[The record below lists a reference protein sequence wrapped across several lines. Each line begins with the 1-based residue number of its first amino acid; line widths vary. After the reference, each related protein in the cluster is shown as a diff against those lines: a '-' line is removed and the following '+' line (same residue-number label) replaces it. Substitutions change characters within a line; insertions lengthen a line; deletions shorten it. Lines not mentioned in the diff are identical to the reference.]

1 MYEIDFAKPIH
12 VHFIGIGGISMSGL
26 AIILLKEGFT
36 VSGSDNKESE
46 LTEELRK
53 EGATVY
59 IGQRADNISSDID
72 LVVYSAAIRKDNPEF
87 GASLESNLPMLSRA
101 ELLGQMMRNYAC
113 PIAISGTHG
122 KTTTS
127 SMAGEILMAN
137 NTDPTLS
144 IGGMVQSIGGNIR
157 IGSSDYFLTEACE
170 YTNSFLSFFP
180 KYGVIMNIE
189 ADHLDFFKDLNDIRN
204 SFHKFALLLPEDG
217 ALIING
223 EIENLQE
230 ITEGVKAKIYTFG
243 LNDSCDYYATD
254 IAFNASGCPT
264 YWMHSPDGSV
274 SDVNLGVV
282 GRHNVYNSLA
292 ALALSD
298 VLKFDR
304 EKSLAALSKCI
315 GADRRFQIKGH
326 LGDITIVDD
335 YAHHPTEI
343 SATLAA
349 AKNFPHKETWCVFQ
363 PHTYSRTKALLADF
377 AEALKAADHVVL
389 ADIYAARETDTL
401 GISSK
406 NLQEEI
412 IKRGG
417 DCRFFHSF
425 SEIEIFL
432 LQSCNPGD
440 LLITMGAGDVYRVG
454 EELLGN

>member
-189 ADHLDFFKDLNDIRN
+189 ADHLDFFRDLNDIRN

-304 EKSLAALSKCI
+304 EKSLAALNKCI

>member
-298 VLKFDR
+298 VLRFDR

-412 IKRGG
+412 VKRGG

>member
-1 MYEIDFAKPIH
+1 MYEIDFQKPIH

-26 AIILLKEGFT
+26 AVILLKEGFT

-46 LTEELRK
+46 LTEELRAR
-53 EGATVY
+53 GATVF
-59 IGQRADNISSDID
+59 IGQRTDNITSDID
-72 LVVYSAAIRKDNPEF
+72 LVVYSAAIRRDNPEF
-87 GASLESNLPMLSRA
+87 GACVESNLPMLSRA
-101 ELLGQMMRNYAC
+101 ELLGQMMRNYGC

-127 SMAGEILMAN
+127 TMAGEILMAN
-137 NTDPTLS
+137 DTDPTLS
-144 IGGMVQSIGGNIR
+144 IGGMVRSIGGNIR

-180 KYGVIMNIE
+180 RYGVIMNIE
-189 ADHLDFFKDLNDIRN
+189 ADHLDFFKDLDDIRN
-204 SFHKFALLLPEDG
+204 SFHKFALLLPADG

-223 EIENLQE
+223 EIENLAE
-230 ITEGVKAKIYTFG
+230 ITADVKSPVITFG
-243 LNDSCDYYATD
+243 INKNCDYYATD
-254 IAFNASGCPT
+254 ITYNASGCPA
-264 YWMHSPDGSV
+264 YKMHAPDGSV
-274 SDVNLGVV
+274 SDVTLGVV
-282 GRHNVYNSLA
+282 GKHNVYNSLA

-298 VLKFDR
+298 VLGFDR
-304 EKSLAALSKCI
+304 EKSLKSLTCCV

-326 LGDITIVDD
+326 LGDITVVDD

-343 SATLAA
+343 AATLAA
-349 AKNFPHKETWCVFQ
+349 SANYPHKETWCVFQ
-363 PHTYSRTKALLADF
+363 PHTYSRTKALLEDF

-417 DCRFFHSF
+417 DCHYFHTF

>member
-1 MYEIDFAKPIH
+1 
-12 VHFIGIGGISMSGL
+12 
-26 AIILLKEGFT
+26 
-36 VSGSDNKESE
+36 
-46 LTEELRK
+46 
-53 EGATVY
+53 
-59 IGQRADNISSDID
+59 
-72 LVVYSAAIRKDNPEF
+72 
-87 GASLESNLPMLSRA
+87 
-101 ELLGQMMRNYAC
+101 
-113 PIAISGTHG
+113 
-122 KTTTS
+122 
-127 SMAGEILMAN
+127 
-137 NTDPTLS
+137 
-144 IGGMVQSIGGNIR
+144 
-157 IGSSDYFLTEACE
+157 
-170 YTNSFLSFFP
+170 
-180 KYGVIMNIE
+180 MNIE
-189 ADHLDFFKDLNDIRN
+189 ADHLDFFRDLNDIRN

>member
-1 MYEIDFAKPIH
+1 
-12 VHFIGIGGISMSGL
+12 
-26 AIILLKEGFT
+26 
-36 VSGSDNKESE
+36 
-46 LTEELRK
+46 
-53 EGATVY
+53 
-59 IGQRADNISSDID
+59 
-72 LVVYSAAIRKDNPEF
+72 
-87 GASLESNLPMLSRA
+87 
-101 ELLGQMMRNYAC
+101 
-113 PIAISGTHG
+113 
-122 KTTTS
+122 
-127 SMAGEILMAN
+127 MAN
-137 NTDPTLS
+137 ETDPTLS

-157 IGSSDYFLTEACE
+157 IGNSDYFLTEACE

-180 KYGVIMNIE
+180 RYGVIMNIE
-189 ADHLDFFKDLNDIRN
+189 ADHLDFFKDLDDIRN
-204 SFHKFALLLPEDG
+204 SFHKFALLLPENG

-223 EIENLQE
+223 EIENLSE
-230 ITEGVKAKIYTFG
+230 ITADVKSPTVTFG
-243 LNDSCDYYATD
+243 LTENCDYYATD

-264 YWMHSPDGSV
+264 YKMHAPDGSV
-274 SDVNLGVV
+274 SDVTLGVV
-282 GRHNVYNSLA
+282 GKHNVYNSLA

-298 VLKFDR
+298 TLGFDR
-304 EKSLAALSKCI
+304 EKSLKALTGCI

-343 SATLAA
+343 AATLAA
-349 AKNFPHKETWCVFQ
+349 SANYPHKETWCVFQ
-363 PHTYSRTKALLADF
+363 PHTYSRTKALLEDF

-417 DCRFFHSF
+417 DCHYFRTF

>member
-189 ADHLDFFKDLNDIRN
+189 ADHLDFFRDLNDIRN

-298 VLKFDR
+298 VLRFDR

>member
-127 SMAGEILMAN
+127 SMAGEILIAN

-292 ALALSD
+292 ALVLSD

>member
-53 EGATVY
+53 EGATVC

-189 ADHLDFFKDLNDIRN
+189 ADHLDFFRDLNDIRN

-274 SDVNLGVV
+274 SDVNLGVI

>member
-189 ADHLDFFKDLNDIRN
+189 ADHLDFFRDLNDIRN

-292 ALALSD
+292 VLALSD

>member
-189 ADHLDFFKDLNDIRN
+189 ADHLDFFRDLNDIRN

-282 GRHNVYNSLA
+282 GRHHVYNSLA

>member
-189 ADHLDFFKDLNDIRN
+189 ADHLDFFRDLNDIRN